1 MNRVALDC
9 IKYSEAVDFTKERIT
24 TSMRQEDFAADYYI
38 TATAALSDTQFAELE
53 QLLTVSFKDEPFLC
67 CVVPEVLPPFVFNPQ
82 DSEHREF
89 VASWMFSRRLQLF
102 LPNSY
107 CLVRKLDGKVVGHAA
122 LSPPSAEGM
131 APSLWTKIKL
141 GFLWAPFAL
150 GYTCFS
156 RLLEG
161 FSHFKK
167 TEVFTYLNQQLNP
180 QDEKDLWSL
189 EAVAVDPSERGK
201 GLGSEF
207 MRALMNKV
215 VPTGQDIYM
224 ATQKKGL
231 AEFYSRLGF
240 AVIRQGELPLAETTF
255 PNWFMKTGTI
265 Q

>member
-1 MNRVALDC
+1 
-9 IKYSEAVDFTKERIT
+9 
-24 TSMRQEDFAADYYI
+24 MRQEDFAADYYI

-67 CVVPEVLPPFVFNPQ
+67 CVVPE

-167 TEVFTYLNQQLNP
+167 TE
-180 QDEKDLWSL
+180 DEKDLWSL